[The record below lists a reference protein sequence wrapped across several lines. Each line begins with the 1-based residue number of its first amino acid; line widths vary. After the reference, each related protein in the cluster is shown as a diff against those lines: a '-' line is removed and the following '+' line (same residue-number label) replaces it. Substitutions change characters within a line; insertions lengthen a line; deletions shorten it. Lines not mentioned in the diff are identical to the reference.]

1 MEYGY
6 SWEQMRKAQA
16 AKKAEAKKVT
26 QATANR
32 RAQGSSLA
40 TFKALYDADEQL
52 MKGNSVD
59 VTTLDT
65 QQYLADSHRA
75 GEAFI
80 AALKSAGHE
89 LSEQGLKKFLDY
101 LQHHRVGD
109 TILDF
114 RRVDVL
120 VTAFNRASDI
130 GLFEPSDFKTKSVP
144 QSQPR
149 DRDEA
154 ERQEYINDLRKELG
168 EVKFK
173 QLYGTINPFG
183 ARRKTFIP

>member
-6 SWEQMRKAQA
+6 SWESMRRAQA
-16 AKKAEAKKVT
+16 AKKAEGKKVT
-26 QATANR
+26 QAQANR
-32 RAQGSSLA
+32 GAQGSSLA
-40 TFKALYDADEQL
+40 NFRALYDADESL

-59 VTTLDT
+59 ATTVNP
-65 QQYLADSHRA
+65 QAYVADSNRA
-75 GEAFI
+75 AEAFI

-89 LSEQGLKKFLDY
+89 LSEQGLKKFLEY

-109 TILDF
+109 VILDF

-120 VTAFNRASDI
+120 VTAFNRFSELGGFTD
-130 GLFEPSDFKTKSVP
+130 GDFKGKSVP